1 VNQLFE
7 KGYWTDQNA
16 EVYSGNRA
24 IVNHKSG
31 HFYSDGGVMQSH
43 YNVGIWNFS
52 EEELISTGFHYFY

>member
-1 VNQLFE
+1 MNQLFE
-7 KGYWTDQNA
+7 KGYWTDQNV

-24 IVNHKSG
+24 ILNHSAG
-31 HFYSDGGVMQSH
+31 HFYSDGMMQAH